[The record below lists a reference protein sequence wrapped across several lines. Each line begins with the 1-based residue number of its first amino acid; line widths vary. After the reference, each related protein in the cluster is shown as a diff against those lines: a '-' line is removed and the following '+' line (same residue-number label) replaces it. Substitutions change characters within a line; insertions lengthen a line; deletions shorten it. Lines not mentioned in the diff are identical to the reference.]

1 MILFI
6 LLTSYLFFIKKQIF
20 NNVNLNTY
28 NNPSNNI
35 NNVNLKKNNNN
46 NNNNTNI
53 DYVGFDNRYSNQSD
67 LNLTTKSIIQ
77 YNLKKKYLLNILQD
91 PNISLYAKLKI
102 IDTSNDI
109 TPADISMNKLMDD
122 FLENI

>member
-35 NNVNLKKNNNN
+35 NKVNLKKNN

-77 YNLKKKYLLNILQD
+77 YNLKKRYLLNILQD
-91 PNISLYAKLKI
+91 PNISLYTKLKI
-102 IDTSNDI
+102 IDTTNDI
-109 TPADISMNKLMDD
+109 IPADISMNKFMND
-122 FLENI
+122 FLEKK

>member
-46 NNNNTNI
+46 NANI

-77 YNLKKKYLLNILQD
+77 YNLKKRYLLNILQD

-102 IDTSNDI
+102 IDTTNDI
-109 TPADISMNKLMDD
+109 ILADISVNKLMDD
-122 FLENI
+122 FFRE

>member
-20 NNVNLNTY
+20 DNVNSNTY

-35 NNVNLKKNNNN
+35 NNMNFEKNNNTYN
-46 NNNNTNI
+46 EYI
-53 DYVGFDNRYSNQSD
+53 GFDNRYSNQSD
-67 LNLTTKSIIQ
+67 LNLTTMSRIQ
-77 YNLKKKYLLNILQD
+77 YNLKKQYLLNILQD

-102 IDTSNDI
+102 IDTTNDI
-109 TPADISMNKLMDD
+109 TPADISMNKFMKD